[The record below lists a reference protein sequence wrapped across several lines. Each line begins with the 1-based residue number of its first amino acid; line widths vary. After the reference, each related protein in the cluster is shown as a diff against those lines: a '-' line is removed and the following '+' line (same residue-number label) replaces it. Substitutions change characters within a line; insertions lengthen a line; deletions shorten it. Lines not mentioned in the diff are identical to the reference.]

1 MKPRDKLGP
10 ALEAARSM
18 APRRALGGH
27 QGARLEGEPVN
38 PPSGG
43 TKVARPEP
51 VAVGEPVTA
60 ERIEH
65 AMVVLAFIIT
75 STGDT
80 AYAPLLDRLER
91 ELAEYKQER
100 DPMSRA
106 RRILQDHTVEGTGKA
121 IR

>member
-1 MKPRDKLGP
+1 MTPRDKLGP
-10 ALEAARSM
+10 VLETAKSM
-18 APRRALGGH
+18 APRRAMRR
-27 QGARLEGEPVN
+27 APAA
-38 PPSGG
+38 
-43 TKVARPEP
+43 VAD
-51 VAVGEPVTA
+51 EPVTA

-100 DPMSRA
+100 DPISRA
-106 RRILQDHTVEGTGKA
+106 RRILRDHTVEGTGKA
-121 IR
+121 IC